1 MELVSCFHPSR
12 FFNRCPI
19 LLFAFSRYLFPSHR
33 ARKFPLLFPLNFC
46 SRFVVVAKS
55 FLPSRGCKRWMR
67 GWRRPIISRREW
79 PRISHF
85 RRPLI
90 EDRCTSRGSA
100 LYMDEG
106 TTDHNDPPP
115 RKHNGALA
123 LFSGTHCRPENHSAM
138 TKCCV
143 RAPANML

>member
-1 MELVSCFHPSR
+1 MESR
-12 FFNRCPI
+12 F
-19 LLFAFSRYLFPSHR
+19 LFPSVPLFQPLSHPFTR
-33 ARKFPLLFPLNFC
+33 SFFPDISSRKFPLLFPLNFC
-46 SRFVVVAKS
+46 STFLVVAKS
-55 FLPSRGCKRWMR
+55 SFLSYPMQRMQR
-67 GWRRPIISRREW
+67 WRRPIISRREW
-79 PRISHF
+79 SRISHF

-100 LYMDEG
+100 LCMDEG